1 MDNLIVDSTNNMFYV
16 IKINGVEVS
25 ARFPTTITAEMAMM
39 SLTEAEQKV
48 AVIVPI
54 VESGDQLL
62 LG

>member
-1 MDNLIVDSTNNMFYV
+1 MDNLITDSTNKVFYV
-16 IKINGVEVS
+16 IKINGMEVS
-25 ARFPTTITAEMAMM
+25 ARFPTTISAEMAMM

-48 AVIVPI
+48 AIIVPI